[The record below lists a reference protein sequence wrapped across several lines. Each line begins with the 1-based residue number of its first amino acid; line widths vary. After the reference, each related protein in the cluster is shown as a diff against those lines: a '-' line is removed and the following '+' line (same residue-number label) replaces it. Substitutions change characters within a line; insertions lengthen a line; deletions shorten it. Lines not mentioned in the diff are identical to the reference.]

1 MSLVPVTSI
10 EDYKRI
16 KETLRD
22 RFESDRTGD
31 QDLFRQQTKVLQPLI
46 DTTTTTQQEALST
59 LKAIKESQNETN
71 RELQRTQD
79 ILQHPQAL
87 AALGQ
92 QRQALAAPEA
102 QDSFMTPD
110 ATLQV
115 DLDGQLN
122 ETDKENLQD
131 MSFELPSVVFR
142 DRNIDQTLQQIKT
155 KNRSIGQK
163 LGIKSTLTQKEKEI
177 HLSQQETLKKYR
189 PIIEALEG
197 AKQFVSTPKKGKGL
211 TGSIDAIY
219 YSSVDDLCQ
228 KLSEL
233 DAAKSAGHTGLN
245 NQINTILDELLKIK
259 AIDKEQYNALYKSIF
274 S

>member
-1 MSLVPVTSI
+1 MSIVPVKSI

-79 ILQHPQAL
+79 ILEHPQTL
-87 AALGQ
+87 APLQ
-92 QRQALAAPEA
+92 HRQALAAPEA

-155 KNRSIGQK
+155 ENRKIGQY
-163 LGIKSTLTQKEKEI
+163 LGVRSK
-177 HLSQQETLKKYR
+177 LSQRELDIQKSRQETLKKYR
-189 PIIEALEG
+189 PIIEGLEG

-211 TGSIDAIY
+211 AGRIDAIY

-233 DAAKSAGHTGLN
+233 VAAKSAGHTGLN

>member
-1 MSLVPVTSI
+1 MTIVPITSI
-10 EDYKRI
+10 KEHERI
-16 KETLRD
+16 KETLREEYE
-22 RFESDRTGD
+22 RNRTGD

-46 DTTTTTQQEALST
+46 DTTTTTQQESLST
-59 LKAIKESQNETN
+59 LKALQESQNVTN

-79 ILQHPQAL
+79 ILEHQAL
-87 AALGQ
+87 PALQ
-92 QRQALAAPEA
+92 QRQALAAPEV

-131 MSFELPSVVFR
+131 MSFEVPSVVFR

-163 LGIKSTLTQKEKEI
+163 LGIKSALNPKEKEI
-177 HLSQQETLKKYR
+177 YLSRHETLKKYR
-189 PIIEALEG
+189 PIIEGLEG
-197 AKQFVSTPKKGKGL
+197 ARQFVSTPKKGKGL
-211 TGSIDAIY
+211 TQRIDAIY

-233 DAAKSAGHTGLN
+233 VAAKSAGHTGLN

-259 AIDKEQYNALYKSIF
+259 AIDKEHYNTLYKNIF
-274 S
+274 T

>member
-1 MSLVPVTSI
+1 MSIVPVKSI

-46 DTTTTTQQEALST
+46 DTTTTTQQESLST

-163 LGIKSTLTQKEKEI
+163 LGIKSALTQKEKEI
-177 HLSQQETLKKYR
+177 YLSQQETLKKYR
-189 PIIEALEG
+189 PIIEGLEG

-211 TGSIDAIY
+211 TGRIDAIY

-233 DAAKSAGHTGLN
+233 VAAKEAGHTGLN

>member
-1 MSLVPVTSI
+1 MSIVPVKSI

-79 ILQHPQAL
+79 ILQHPQP
-87 AALGQ
+87 LGQ
-92 QRQALAAPEA
+92 QRQAAPEA

-155 KNRSIGQK
+155 ENRKIGQYLGVRSK
-163 LGIKSTLTQKEKEI
+163 LNQKELDIQK
-177 HLSQQETLKKYR
+177 SRQETLKKYR

-211 TGSIDAIY
+211 AGRIDAIY

-233 DAAKSAGHTGLN
+233 DAAKSAGHTGFN